1 MFITEKD
8 NFLVNIENI
17 KLGSITEKLSG
28 SKNWESARGFS
39 PSNWSGGGM
48 VDA

>member
-1 MFITEKD
+1 MRVFITEKD

-28 SKNWESARGFS
+28 SKMW
-39 PSNWSGGGM
+39 
-48 VDA
+48 